1 MDFITFSLIWDPLTQ
16 SLERTSLTQAY
27 QVFRIV
33 MPTAFQE
40 LFREINVRMRKGLKK
55 LKEHDMIV
63 CEEAGIILDDINE
76 DETFFLNSQLNRK
89 RKIGNTY
96 M

>member
-1 MDFITFSLIWDPLTQ
+1 
-16 SLERTSLTQAY
+16 
-27 QVFRIV
+27 

-40 LFREINVRMRKGLKK
+40 LFREINVHMRKGLKK

-76 DETFFLNSQLNRK
+76 DETFFLNS
-89 RKIGNTY
+89 
-96 M
+96 